1 MKQFCLTTIVLIILT
16 SIFISFHDVVAQSKG
31 SVFAQH
37 YLPVSKIDGQ
47 RFGRQNWAVTEDKA
61 GRLYFGNNEGV
72 LSYDGVHWDII
83 ALSNKS
89 PARSLAV
96 DASGTIYVGGYN
108 EFGYLLPNNKGEMVY
123 RSLSD
128 NLDDSLKDFSEVWRT
143 TEVNDSVFFM
153 SEKYLFCYANN
164 KISHRETGFDKF
176 YLTYKLNNK
185 IYVQVIGLGIMH
197 IVNGELIPLNLNKK
211 LLNQPI
217 HAILPVNNGYAI
229 CTRNSGIYLVGS
241 LSSNQ
246 ELVSLSDISANAAL
260 VNNYVTENV
269 LYNAIALPNSNLALG
284 LISGEVLIVNPNW
297 EVVDV
302 INSELLGV
310 NSAVYDLFMN
320 SQGVLWLGLD
330 YGVAKAEVFSAYRY
344 WKENRGI
351 SGTLADVARI
361 RDTLYLSTGAGIYF
375 MPTHGSKGIEPD
387 NFQEINVKVEQ
398 AWEFLYFLPQKENWK
413 SPYDLYD
420 ATTFDDQNTKL
431 LAATIQ
437 GIVEINGTSSKIIS
451 GYNKVFALHQ
461 FRKDPSKLLVG
472 LSDGV
477 VLLEYSNGKWIDW
490 GYQQGINKIVNS
502 IGEDEEGNLWFSSAY
517 TGLYRLNFPF
527 TLTTKKTNKF
537 DLFDTKHGFPSVSN
551 IYIFDEYKPIMFR
564 DEYFN
569 MYYFDSTTDMFTL
582 VDSAHYASLH
592 IPSPS
597 QSYDDGYARRIESK
611 RLTNT
616 YVSRLTDT
624 VLWMQTTYGL
634 TRFMDEHPKDLSS
647 IPNVVI
653 SKVYALDSLIFGGT
667 NISICKNAEGTQST
681 VLAECDQIIDFNTNL
696 SYSNNDVSFYYSLP
710 FYEEE
715 LKNEFTC
722 LLVGRDKHWS
732 DWQTNTKRE
741 YFNLSPGSYV
751 FKVKARNL
759 YRAETKI
766 TEFHFTVL
774 PPWYRTYY
782 AYIFYFCLLVAM
794 VVLIVKF
801 YTYRLV
807 QEKLKLE
814 GLVRERTKEI
824 SMQKE
829 EILIQSEYL
838 KEANDWIST
847 KNEELETQ
855 KSELELS
862 NATKNKFFRI
872 IAHDLRNPI
881 STSVSTTE
889 FILSSFDKADR
900 ETLKVFVEKLQN
912 LSIRTF
918 SLLENL
924 LDWSTSQ
931 MGQITFRPKKLEL
944 DFLVNETVDLTRS
957 VIESKNIS
965 IELNIPR
972 FIDIYAD
979 ENMLRTVLRNLLSN
993 AIKFTHP
1000 NGNIKIWATAKN
1012 DFCYLSV
1019 EDNGVGIPDE
1029 NLKNLFRIDKDVK
1042 TNGTN
1047 NEKGSGLGLIICKEF
1062 IAQNGGTISVQSELG
1077 KGSVFT
1083 ISVKL
1088 AEGRMQS

>member
-1 MKQFCLTTIVLIILT
+1 MTRLYFPTIVLLILINLFT
-16 SIFISFHDVVAQSKG
+16 SFYDVVGQSKG

-37 YLPVSKIDGQ
+37 YLPASKINGQ
-47 RFGRQNWAVTEDKA
+47 RFGWQNWAVTEDKM

-72 LSYDGVHWDII
+72 LTYDGVHWDII

-96 DASGTIYVGGYN
+96 DGSGTIYVGGYN
-108 EFGYLLPNNKGEMVY
+108 EFGFLLPNSKGEMVY

-128 NLDDSLKDFSEVWRT
+128 NLDDSLKDFNELWRV
-143 TEVNDSVFFM
+143 TEVNDSIFFM
-153 SEKYLFCYANN
+153 SEKYLFCYANS
-164 KISHRETGFDKF
+164 KLSFWETGFDKF

-185 IYVQVIGLGIMH
+185 IYVQVIGLGLMH
-197 IVNGELIPLNLNKK
+197 IVNGELISLNVNKK
-211 LLNQPI
+211 LLNQSI
-217 HAILPVNNGYAI
+217 HAILPINSGYAI
-229 CTRNSGIYLVGS
+229 CTRNSGIYLVDS
-241 LSSNQ
+241 LTPNQ
-246 ELVSLSDISANAAL
+246 ELICLSDISTNAAL
-260 VNNYVTENV
+260 VNKYVIENV
-269 LYNAIALPNSNLALG
+269 LYSAIALPNNNLALG

-297 EVVDV
+297 EVVDI

-310 NSAVYDLFMN
+310 NSAVYDLYMN
-320 SQGVLWLGLD
+320 SQGLLWLGLD

-344 WKENRGI
+344 WKENRGV

-375 MPTHGSKGIEPD
+375 IPTRENKGIEPD
-387 NFQEINVKVEQ
+387 NFQEINLKVEQ
-398 AWEFLYFLPQKENWK
+398 AWEFLYFLPKKENWK
-413 SPYDLYD
+413 SPYDIYD
-420 ATTFDDQNTKL
+420 ATAFDDQNTIL

-437 GIVEINGTSSKIIS
+437 GIVEVNGTNSKVIS

-477 VLLEYSNGKWIDW
+477 ALLEYRNGQWIDW

-502 IGEDEEGNLWFSSAY
+502 IGEDEEGNLWFSSAF
-517 TGLYRLNFPF
+517 TGLYRLKFPF
-527 TLTTKKTNKF
+527 TLSDKKTNKF
-537 DLFDTKHGFPSVSN
+537 DLFDTKHGFASVSN
-551 IYIFDEYKPIMFR
+551 LLIFDEYNPIMFR

-569 MYYFDSTTDMFTL
+569 MYFFDSTKEVFAQA
-582 VDSAHYASLH
+582 DSAYFARLH
-592 IPSPS
+592 NPRPS
-597 QSYDDGYARRIESK
+597 QSYDDGYVSRIGSK

-647 IPNVVI
+647 VPNVVI
-653 SKVYALDSLIFGGT
+653 AKVYALDSLIFGGT
-667 NISICKNAEGTQST
+667 NISICKNDQGAEST
-681 VLAECDQIIDFNTNL
+681 LAECARVIDFNTSL
-696 SYSNNDVSFYYSLP
+696 SFSNNDVSFYYSLP

-715 LKNEFTC
+715 SKNEFSC
-722 LLVGRDKHWS
+722 LLVGRDKNWS
-732 DWQTNTKRE
+732 DWQTDTKRE

-759 YRAETKI
+759 YRAETNV

-782 AYIFYFCLLVAM
+782 AYAFYFWLLVGI
-794 VVLIVKF
+794 VVAIVRL

-807 QEKLKLE
+807 QEKIKLE
-814 GLVRERTKEI
+814 GLVRERTQEI
-824 SMQKE
+824 LMQKE

-847 KNEELETQ
+847 KNEELEAQ

-889 FILSSFDKADR
+889 FILSNFDKADR
-900 ETLKVFVEKLQN
+900 GTLKDFVEKLQK
-912 LSIRTF
+912 LSITTF

-931 MGQITFRPKKLEL
+931 MGQITFRPKMLEL

-957 VIESKNIS
+957 VLESKNIS
-965 IELNIPR
+965 IELDISHSIN
-972 FIDIYAD
+972 IYAD
-979 ENMLRTVLRNLLSN
+979 ENMLRTILRNLLSN
-993 AIKFTHP
+993 AIKFTHQ
-1000 NGNIKIWATAKN
+1000 NGNIKIWASIKN
-1012 DFCYLSV
+1012 DSCYLSV
-1019 EDNGVGIPDE
+1019 EDNGVGISTE
-1029 NLKNLFRIDKDVK
+1029 NLRNLFRIDKDVK

-1062 IAQNGGTISVQSELG
+1062 IAQNGGTISAQSELG

-1088 AEGRMQS
+1088 AEARMQS